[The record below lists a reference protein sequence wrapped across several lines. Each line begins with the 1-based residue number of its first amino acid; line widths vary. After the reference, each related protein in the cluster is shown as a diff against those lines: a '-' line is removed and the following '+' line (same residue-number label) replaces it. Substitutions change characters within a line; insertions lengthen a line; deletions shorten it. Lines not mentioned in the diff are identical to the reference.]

1 MKQTPHTFPTHII
14 NLFFVIGLVS
24 AIAFRSIIVFEHL
37 DPRFIRPVWYFAV
50 IGYIFFF
57 LYRYIVSKRRRDAV
71 RNYELIEK
79 IRKNACLDEEERKVT
94 IYLLSSLN
102 KSRERLNYLLI
113 CILSVI
119 TIAVDIIISMQGR

>member
-1 MKQTPHTFPTHII
+1 MKQTPRTFPAYIM
-14 NLFFVIGLVS
+14 NLSFVIGLVS
-24 AIAFRSIIVFEHL
+24 AIAFRSIIVFAHL

-119 TIAVDIIISMQGR
+119 TIAVDIILSMQGR